1 MRVEPAV
8 DHLVRAVLLR
18 QQTQVRLDHAAAQ
31 AQGRLE
37 RAVREYLNTKLS
49 LASVYRMSCAF

>member
-18 QQTQVRLDHAAAQ
+18 QQTQVRLDHDAAAQ

-37 RAVREYLNTKLS
+37 RAVAVVGQQTKS
-49 LASVYRMSCAF
+49 EPRWKSFTG